1 MVQSAPEWVLE
12 LEARTN
18 THRDTETEGKVINHD
33 DSDKWHHQWGL
44 HADRKHTLVHEH
56 TNTAGTLR
64 HSSGL
69 FLLTFPP
76 AIELWTF
83 TEKRFLM
90 QSVDTVHK
98 QYSFCVLLSL
108 SFASFWNYFRFELPK
123 LLLYILNWGQHK

>member
-1 MVQSAPEWVLE
+1 MLQ

-18 THRDTETEGKVINHD
+18 THRDTEIEGKVINHD

-83 TEKRFLM
+83 TEKKISNTICRYCIYA
-90 QSVDTVHK
+90 K
-98 QYSFCVLLSL
+98 QLLCFIEFVFCSIL
-108 SFASFWNYFRFELPK
+108 ELFQ
-123 LLLYILNWGQHK
+123 I